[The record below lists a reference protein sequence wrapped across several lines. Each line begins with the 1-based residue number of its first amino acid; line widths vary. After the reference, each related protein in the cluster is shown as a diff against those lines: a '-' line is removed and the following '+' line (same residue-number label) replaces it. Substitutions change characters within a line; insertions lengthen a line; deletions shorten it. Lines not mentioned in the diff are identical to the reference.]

1 MCTVKFAS
9 NVMVGTYDLG
19 VGYNRE
25 GHDRQLEGL
34 HPGLSAWGSH
44 VFEMSTSV
52 EAQESKKR

>member
-19 VGYNRE
+19 VGYDRE
-25 GHDRQLEGL
+25 GYDRQSEGL

-44 VFEMSTSV
+44 VFEMPTSV
-52 EAQESKKR
+52 EARARKQH